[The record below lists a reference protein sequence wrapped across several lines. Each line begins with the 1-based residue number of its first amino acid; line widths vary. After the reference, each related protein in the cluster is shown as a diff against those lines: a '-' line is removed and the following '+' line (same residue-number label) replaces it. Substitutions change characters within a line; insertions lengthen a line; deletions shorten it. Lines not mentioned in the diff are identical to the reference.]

1 MLKYM
6 NRRWIYIFVITFLC
20 LFIVTGTAFTYG
32 YVNRVERG
40 GNDYAD
46 GMATNAQ
53 KLMDYANQTID
64 SAMASVNA
72 VFRSKWFDHYRNI
85 AGIYAHEFD
94 ALKRI
99 EIIQE
104 MAAKVTVLPTVE
116 DILIITPALDSVIGR
131 CGWHTLERYEV
142 IYGDVSLI
150 NHDGYLQYPEVEC
163 VDSKYAM
170 MIMKDPT
177 PRRDKSVA
185 CILFSRKQMASAL
198 DNMLPG
204 DAIGMSASMNG
215 AEICSLSDAPGD
227 ALTITLKRRVP
238 EFELNVYFP
247 SYETAEGVDVR
258 WEYIL
263 EICLTFTISLML
275 AAVLAS
281 ITTRPMSEMIRSFG
295 GKPRD
300 MDNPYQFIY
309 EYVAAY
315 SHHADSL
322 QMQVNHL
329 GDARDNFLNLMRNEI
344 FCGILT
350 NPDFNFSDEY
360 ITGFLPWICD
370 GVPCL
375 LAVIEP
381 AISSAKV
388 NLDEEKI
395 AAGTEHIAFADIFGS
410 KCVFLWYDGVQTAD
424 AARESLARLMG
435 GEEQMSIA
443 ISDVIMGPEEFH
455 TEYARLRDELE
466 KRRRL
471 REDMPI
477 SVQIALADGIRRKNA
492 DDCLQALGKFIEGDN
507 MSAPMRFIMR
517 DALEKGLDAEQL
529 GREFAQARD
538 ADGRR
543 QALKNALA
551 ALTQPAQKTVAGE
564 PRDSDAG
571 RRVLEYIRAN
581 FCDAELCVIKVA
593 DEFNMHRTQVSKL
606 IKSAT
611 GVTFSDYVQTLRLG
625 KAVSLIESSE
635 RALADIASDVGYAS
649 YLSFKRAFI
658 RCYNV
663 SPREYR
669 EHLLYSKLENT

>member
-40 GNDYAD
+40 RNDYAD

-215 AEICSLSDAPGD
+215 AEICSLSDVPGD

-247 SYETAEGVDVR
+247 SYEAAEGADAR
-258 WEYIL
+258 WEIHTGNMPYVYDKSNA
-263 EICLTFTISLML
+263 CGCACKHYN
-275 AAVLAS
+275 AAHV
-281 ITTRPMSEMIRSFG
+281 
-295 GKPRD
+295 
-300 MDNPYQFIY
+300 
-309 EYVAAY
+309 
-315 SHHADSL
+315 
-322 QMQVNHL
+322 
-329 GDARDNFLNLMRNEI
+329 RNDT
-344 FCGILT
+344 L
-350 NPDFNFSDEY
+350 
-360 ITGFLPWICD
+360 
-370 GVPCL
+370 V
-375 LAVIEP
+375 
-381 AISSAKV
+381 
-388 NLDEEKI
+388 
-395 AAGTEHIAFADIFGS
+395 
-410 KCVFLWYDGVQTAD
+410 
-424 AARESLARLMG
+424 
-435 GEEQMSIA
+435 
-443 ISDVIMGPEEFH
+443 
-455 TEYARLRDELE
+455 
-466 KRRRL
+466 
-471 REDMPI
+471 
-477 SVQIALADGIRRKNA
+477 
-492 DDCLQALGKFIEGDN
+492 
-507 MSAPMRFIMR
+507 
-517 DALEKGLDAEQL
+517 
-529 GREFAQARD
+529 
-538 ADGRR
+538 RR
-543 QALKNALA
+543 QAARY
-551 ALTQPAQKTVAGE
+551 G
-564 PRDSDAG
+564 
-571 RRVLEYIRAN
+571 
-581 FCDAELCVIKVA
+581 
-593 DEFNMHRTQVSKL
+593 
-606 IKSAT
+606 
-611 GVTFSDYVQTLRLG
+611 
-625 KAVSLIESSE
+625 
-635 RALADIASDVGYAS
+635 
-649 YLSFKRAFI
+649 
-658 RCYNV
+658 
-663 SPREYR
+663 
-669 EHLLYSKLENT
+669 